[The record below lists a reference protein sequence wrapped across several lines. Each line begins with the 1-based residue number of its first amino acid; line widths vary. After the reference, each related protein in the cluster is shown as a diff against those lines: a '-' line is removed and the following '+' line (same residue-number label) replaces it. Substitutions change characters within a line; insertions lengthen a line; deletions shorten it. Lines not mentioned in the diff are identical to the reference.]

1 MSMKTLPSSLAVFAA
16 LLALAMN
23 LHSQAPVAKSP
34 ADQLKVLKVKNAELI
49 EQQKQTLLK
58 LEEMEKQA
66 DQIRLL
72 GKRS

>member
-1 MSMKTLPSSLAVFAA
+1 MKNLTSSLAVVVA

-23 LHSQAPVAKSP
+23 LHSQSALPKSP
-34 ADQLKVLKVKNAELI
+34 LDQVKALKAKNAAFI
-49 EQQKQTLLK
+49 EQQKATLIK
-58 LEEMEKQA
+58 LDEMAKQA